1 MININ
6 MKNKFQIYSI
16 VVLFLYFLPKL
27 MKIKGFTENIWYDII
42 CFIVIISLAF
52 FELKR
57 LIKFDKL
64 NNTNKFKQRIF
75 FVIGALIL
83 FIVVRIFIISKLI

>member
-1 MININ
+1 

-16 VVLFLYFLPKL
+16 VVLLFYFLPKL
-27 MKIKGFTENIWYDII
+27 LKIKGFTESIWYDII
-42 CFIVIISLAF
+42 CFIAIIILAF

-64 NNTNKFKQRIF
+64 NNTHKFKQRILL
-75 FVIGALIL
+75 VIVALIVL
-83 FIVVRIFIISKLI
+83 IVVRIFIVN